1 METRDRSHDFSD
13 FEEEFSEMIKEE
25 EVDSESEDEGVRGT
39 PADIARKRSLQR
51 TSVLKGLSERKRTR
65 KAHGS
70 STKMSTVTATQRVNQ
85 FPGELL
91 KNDCSKLVCTACHM
105 EIGLKKSVIR
115 LHLKSERR
123 KRGKEARL
131 REVERQVLVKTS
143 FEQYQKRH
151 CQDGEMSQLAGTGL
165 SAAVDMRLFK
175 RS

>member
-1 METRDRSHDFSD
+1 
-13 FEEEFSEMIKEE
+13 
-25 EVDSESEDEGVRGT
+25 
-39 PADIARKRSLQR
+39 
-51 TSVLKGLSERKRTR
+51 
-65 KAHGS
+65 
-70 STKMSTVTATQRVNQ
+70 MSTVTATQRVNQ

-105 EIGLKKSVIR
+105 EIGLKKSVIP